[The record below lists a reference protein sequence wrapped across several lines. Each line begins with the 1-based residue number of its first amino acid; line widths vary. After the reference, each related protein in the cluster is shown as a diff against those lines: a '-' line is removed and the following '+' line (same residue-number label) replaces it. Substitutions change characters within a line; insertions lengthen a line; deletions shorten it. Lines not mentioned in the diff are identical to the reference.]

1 LKLLQN
7 RLFWVFCF
15 VVIIFSVIGILYGSI
30 IWFGGEE
37 FKDTIIEY
45 WQYFRNFLLSNGI
58 WLFVSLMILPGFIL
72 PCAPL
77 LILAGIWGAEFG
89 VLQACIFSV
98 IALTINLIWTY
109 WFSYGPGRILINKL
123 LQKFNYQIP
132 ELPSKNLIQWAII
145 LRLTPGIP
153 FIFTNYALGLLKMP
167 FIQYILV
174 STPIISITDC
184 GFILAS
190 AGIFGGG
197 WKYIWGG
204 VSILII
210 MILGGKILSKR
221 KRHASG
227 SL

>member
-1 LKLLQN
+1 L
-7 RLFWVFCF
+7 VFSF
-15 VVIIFSVIGILYGSI
+15 VVILFSIIGILYGSVI
-30 IWFGGEE
+30 MFGGDKFEN
-37 FKDTIIEY
+37 TLIEY
-45 WQYFRNFLLSNGI
+45 WQHFRNFLLSNGF
-58 WLFVSLMILPGFIL
+58 WLFVSIAILPGLIL

-77 LILAGIWGAEFG
+77 LILAGIWGTKFG
-89 VLQACIFSV
+89 VLEACIFSV
-98 IALTINLIWTY
+98 IALIINLIWTY

-123 LQKFNYQIP
+123 LIKFNYQIP

-167 FIQYILV
+167 FFQYIIV

-221 KRHASG
+221 NINAN
-227 SL
+227 